1 METIK
6 YTIYKLIDPN
16 TNQIRYIGL
25 TFNDLKLRL
34 KSHLSEPGKSHK
46 NYWIRKLKKEGF
58 KPLIESVEENISTYE
73 EACQREIYYIDYF
86 KSLGCDLTNMS
97 TGGDKNKK
105 MSEESRKKMSDSQK
119 KRYETFKLK
128 LSDEVKKI
136 LSKKTKERF
145 KNPEEREKL
154 RISNKRYEDSKTPD
168 QKLNDI
174 LVQDCKRVYQY
185 DKNMNLMEVYPSL
198 REAVRRTGFNRAN
211 INKCCKHKVVFVG
224 GYIWRFE
231 GDLTPPQYKNRK
243 VVIQYDL
250 NMNYIGEFE
259 NTRQAYL
266 DTKTNDST
274 IRNCCKGK
282 CQSAGGFIWKYK

>member
-25 TFNDLKLRL
+25 TFNDLKQRL

-46 NYWIRKLKKEGF
+46 NFWIRKLKKEGF

-154 RISNKRYEDSKTPD
+154 RISNKRYEDSKTPE
-168 QKLNDI
+168 QKLQDI
-174 LVQDCKRVYQY
+174 LIQDSKRVYQY
-185 DKNMNLMEVYPSL
+185 DKNMKLIEVFPSIG
-198 REAVRRTGFNRAN
+198 EVVRKTGLGRGN
-211 INKCCKHKVVFVG
+211 ISKCCQHKVVFVG

-231 GDLTPPQYKNRK
+231 GDTELPKYKNRK
-243 VVIQYDL
+243 EVIQFDL
-250 NMNYIGEFE
+250 DGNFISEFE
-259 NTRQAYL
+259 NVRQASL
-266 DTKTNDST
+266 KTGTNESR
-274 IRNCCKGK
+274 IRGCCVGK
-282 CQSAGGFIWKYK
+282 YKHSNNFIWKYK